1 MYKYS
6 TVYLLFVIHTMY
18 YYYHYYYYYITVVVF
33 FVLFLCKCRF
43 CNLFVVFGINH
54 RLNSVQLDR
63 PLDSNG
69 EPMLLKLKVSYLLA
83 IYVFSPFL

>member
-6 TVYLLFVIHTMY
+6 TVFLLFVIHTMY
-18 YYYHYYYYYITVVVF
+18 YYYHYYYITVVF
-33 FVLFLCKCRF
+33 FLFLCKCRF

>member
-1 MYKYS
+1 
-6 TVYLLFVIHTMY
+6 MY
-18 YYYHYYYYYITVVVF
+18 YYYHYYYNHYYITVVVF
-33 FVLFLCKCRF
+33 LFLFLCKCRF

>member
-6 TVYLLFVIHTMY
+6 TIISSVCDTYDVLLLSLLLY
-18 YYYHYYYYYITVVVF
+18 YCCV

>member
-1 MYKYS
+1 MS
-6 TVYLLFVIHTMY
+6 NRTRVYIFIILQQIFLLS
-18 YYYHYYYYYITVVVF
+18 
-33 FVLFLCKCRF
+33 LL
-43 CNLFVVFGINH
+43 FGINH

>member
-18 YYYHYYYYYITVVVF
+18 YYYHYYYYITVVVF
-33 FVLFLCKCRF
+33 FFLFLCKYRF
-43 CNLFVVFGINH
+43 GNLFVVFGINH

>member
-6 TVYLLFVIHTMY
+6 TVFLLFVIHTMY
-18 YYYHYYYYYITVVVF
+18 YYYHYYYITVVVVF
-33 FVLFLCKCRF
+33 CFLFLCKCRF